1 VAWRAFLERLDVDA
15 GGFDA
20 TKTQA
25 VIAQTH
31 LHRIAQRGEADHFDF
46 LAFQQAHFHET
57 LNEGVFAV
65 NSGDAAATA
74 GS

>member
-1 VAWRAFLERLDVDA
+1 VDA
-15 GGFDA
+15 GGFNA

-31 LHRIAQRGEADHFDF
+31 LYRIAHRREADYLDF
-46 LAFQQAHFHET
+46 LAFQQAHFHEA
-57 LNEGVFAV
+57 LDEAV
-65 NSGDAAATA
+65 LAVDASDTAAPA